1 MKSIIRSS
9 AKCLLL
15 GVTISCATANFG
27 CEGQPTLFANPDPAL
42 RHTSTEFSADSAKR
56 FPYNEA
62 APHGVEPKCRAQ
74 AAYMLNRLEIVNFT
88 GQDWTEVDV
97 WVNRQ
102 YVCHVP
108 KMEDRKLKEVHFP
121 MLYND
126 KGEHFPMDNRKEF
139 VRKVEVCRDGKFYD
153 VVVHNA
159 DF

>member
-9 AKCLLL
+9 LKCALL
-15 GVTISCATANFG
+15 GTSIIAAAANFG
-27 CEGQPTLFANPDPAL
+27 CEGRPTLFANPDPAL
-42 RHTSTEFSADSAKR
+42 RHTSTEFAADSARR
-56 FPYNEA
+56 FPYDQA
-62 APHGVEPKCRAQ
+62 APHGTETKCRAQ

-88 GQDWTEVDV
+88 GRDWNDVDV
-97 WVNRQ
+97 WVNQ
-102 YVCHVP
+102 EYVCHVP

-126 KGEHFPMDNRKEF
+126 RGEHFPMGTGKEI